1 MPKSDCT
8 IYNIRHVR
16 VAALAFIVAILL
28 TACSHQATNSRR
40 STALEESYSL
50 TSQAVNKRID
60 KENNIQADDPFDD
73 LKVTMTFNNARL
85 TDVLRIVAR
94 EFKANLAIPSDEN
107 SKVTVALQNANLY
120 EALAMI
126 LSATDY
132 AYVKKGQVFV
142 IKKNTEKI
150 SSVYALKFV
159 KAGSIAEILAGITET
174 AKISADELTNSLL
187 VTDEIVN
194 MATFDEIIDELDKF
208 QPAVLIE
215 ADIFEISL
223 ENLRT
228 LGIEWGIHYFQDP
241 NAMGAASPK
250 ALSAEGLVFSYSN
263 LKAPQIELMLRALR
277 GSSYSELLSKP
288 RIVTLNGEEAK
299 MLVGERVPYVKAS
312 TATATGNVLQE
323 VEFVDVGI
331 LLKVTP
337 RIIAEE
343 NMVII
348 DVQPEVSEVLDKTI
362 QGVPRIGTREA
373 KTRVAVK
380 NGETVIIG
388 GLIKK
393 DKLWADSG
401 TPLLEKIPLINLFF
415 KNRTDSK
422 SERELIVFITPHIL
436 TKEHYD
442 IMKVEHK
449 SAKSTHDNR

>member
-1 MPKSDCT
+1 
-8 IYNIRHVR
+8 
-16 VAALAFIVAILL
+16 
-28 TACSHQATNSRR
+28 
-40 STALEESYSL
+40 
-50 TSQAVNKRID
+50 
-60 KENNIQADDPFDD
+60 
-73 LKVTMTFNNARL
+73 
-85 TDVLRIVAR
+85 
-94 EFKANLAIPSDEN
+94 
-107 SKVTVALQNANLY
+107 
-120 EALAMI
+120 
-126 LSATDY
+126 
-132 AYVKKGQVFV
+132 
-142 IKKNTEKI
+142 
-150 SSVYALKFV
+150 
-159 KAGSIAEILAGITET
+159 
-174 AKISADELTNSLL
+174 
-187 VTDEIVN
+187 
-194 MATFDEIIDELDKF
+194 
-208 QPAVLIE
+208 
-215 ADIFEISL
+215 
-223 ENLRT
+223 
-228 LGIEWGIHYFQDP
+228 
-241 NAMGAASPK
+241 
-250 ALSAEGLVFSYSN
+250 

-362 QGVPRIGTREA
+362 QGVPRIGPREA